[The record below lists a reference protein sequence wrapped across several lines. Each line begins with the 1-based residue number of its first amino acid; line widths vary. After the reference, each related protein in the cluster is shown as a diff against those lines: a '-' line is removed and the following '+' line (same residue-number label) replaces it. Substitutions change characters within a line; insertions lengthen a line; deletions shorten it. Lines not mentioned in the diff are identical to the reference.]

1 MKKRALLTILL
12 SLIVLL
18 PLAAVS
24 AETIYYASG
33 EILKTMASSRGLSTD
48 GSDGDIKSRLYAYYG
63 YEEAS
68 VTPSRSSPDED
79 GEGES
84 YTLTIRN
91 AETVTSSDGVV
102 TLSGNVSIDFNFSDT
117 AVKTLTASTVIV
129 DSSKAVLT
137 AIGGAVYTDSAS
149 DAAIKEIEADIL
161 TVKWE
166 KMDIFLT
173 GGSTSTERE
182 NSEKKKVTF
191 STSGERLSYL
201 SEGAVVFDEGYITSN
216 PKTAYSSI
224 SASSI
229 LILPGEDMF
238 LSSATFN
245 IGRVPIFYLPFF
257 FFPGSRILG
266 NPSFGFTS
274 DKGAFVNTTF
284 ELIGSYPK
292 IESIEEDS
300 SFSSLLKSTTG
311 GENVSPD
318 GYYYSETE
326 EKSSLEQFARNTSS
340 YLAVLVDA
348 YKGGDDAAILKKGGM
363 HVGID
368 SLFNLFNKTL
378 KITFSAGVATPLS
391 TETKAI
397 RYYGNGSLSYS
408 AKGLSAELKFPFY
421 SDSTVLYHYGN
432 RLTGFSYGPL
442 MGGKSTFPTDYS
454 TNGITSFTRSFKLSY
469 SLPSSLKIPFVSS
482 FAIKNLSIEE
492 NWSLSSSTSKS
503 VLSSYSLPSLSV
515 SLSGTVF
522 SFETG
527 SSSPDTMKNTEV
539 EAAEPVTSEREE
551 EEERTETVKIEEEKE
566 EEKKDI
572 LLLSPYEK
580 KAAEEESAA
589 LSSSPAVSKLS
600 LSYTLTEDFSRK
612 INNNTTT
619 ETKKDGKMTSTFY
632 SRVTA
637 EGNIGKAATISNVF
651 TNSLSYTD
659 TSDYVA
665 STSTKRLVS
674 TPLNTL
680 KVTLPYIGVTYNLSL
695 KPFDY
700 TEEEKTGRRKSVT
713 TSSFE
718 FTKDYV
724 KTHSLSL
731 GKSLPTAAGTFSAD
745 ISYILPPLDGSI
757 TPTIKWSGWGVTTSL
772 SLLFKEDGD
781 KFRSDRLKA
790 DAAWT
795 WTYVNFSS
803 SFSYQTKDYDESAF
817 WKPFTMT
824 STLRIKSADSRYYAE
839 GKITGDGSKDG
850 FLSSATATLK
860 MDEVTAVLNFTN
872 REAVLEF
879 DSVNIRTN
887 LSSKSFQLWKG
898 RFYCAFAL
906 DSTLFLSHTDKSRS
920 YFAITPSLTLSL
932 AEFAD
937 IVFSFKSQ
945 NNKLG
950 SYYDDA
956 AFSFKDM
963 WDDLMRSFDFFGDGR
978 RNTNFVLQSVSV
990 SVVHYMEDWNLNF
1003 SYSTSFLKST
1013 TGGKTIYTLQPS
1025 FSVYLAWNTM
1035 PDLKVD
1041 EKWTKENGSTWTRK

>member
-1 MKKRALLTILL
+1 M
-12 SLIVLL
+12 L

-33 EILKTMASSRGLSTD
+33 DLLSSMASSRGLSTD
-48 GSDGDIKSRLYAYYG
+48 GSESDIRSRLYAYYG

-68 VTPSRSSPDED
+68 VSPAVSPSDD
-79 GEGES
+79 NDEGES
-84 YTLTIRN
+84 YTLTIKN
-91 AETVTSSDGVV
+91 AETVTSTEGVV
-102 TLSGNVSIDFNFSDT
+102 TLKGNVSIDFNFSDQ
-117 AVKTLTASTVIV
+117 AAKTLTASTVIV

-137 AIGGAVYTDSAS
+137 AIGGAVYTDSAA

-173 GGSTSTERE
+173 GGSTNTERE

-266 NPSFGFTS
+266 NPSFGFSS

-292 IESIEEDS
+292 IESTEEDS
-300 SFSSLLKSTTG
+300 SFSSLLKSTSG
-311 GENVSPD
+311 NENVSPD

-326 EKSSLEQFARNTSS
+326 EKSSLATFARNTSS

-348 YKGGDDAAILKKGGM
+348 YKGGEDASILKKGGM
-363 HVGID
+363 HIGVD

-378 KITFSAGVATPLS
+378 KISFSAGVATPLS
-391 TETKAI
+391 TEKKTL

-442 MGGKSTFPTDYS
+442 LGGKSTFPTDYS
-454 TNGITSFTRSFKLSY
+454 SSGITSFTRILRLSY
-469 SLPSSLKIPFVSS
+469 SLPSSVKIPLVSS
-482 FAIKNLSIEE
+482 FSIKNLSIEE

-522 SFETG
+522 SFETKTK
-527 SSSPDTMKNTEV
+527 SKETAEEETKTEQTHPEKDESV
-539 EAAEPVTSEREE
+539 KEGETEE
-551 EEERTETVKIEEEKE
+551 EVKEEERV
-566 EEKKDI
+566 DI
-572 LLLSPYEK
+572 LLISPYEK
-580 KAAEEESAA
+580 KSAETQST
-589 LSSSPAVSKLS
+589 SSSSSTTGSKLS

-612 INNNTTT
+612 INNNTAT
-619 ETKKDGKMTSTFY
+619 EKKKDGKTTSTFY
-632 SRVTA
+632 SRLTA
-637 EGNIGKAATISNVF
+637 EGNVGTIITFSNVF
-651 TNSLSYTD
+651 TNSLGYTD
-659 TSDYVA
+659 TSDYVN
-665 STSTKRLVS
+665 SSWTKKLVS
-674 TPLNTL
+674 TPLDTL
-680 KVTLPYIGVTYNLSL
+680 KISVPYIGLTYNLSL

-700 TEEEKTGRRKSVT
+700 TEEEKKGSEKSVT
-713 TSSFE
+713 SSSFE
-718 FTKDYV
+718 FTKDFV

-731 GKSLPTAAGTFSAD
+731 GKSLSTTAGTFSAD
-745 ISYILPPLDGSI
+745 ISYILPPLEGSI
-757 TPTIKWSGWGVTTSL
+757 TPSLKWSGWGVTTTL

-781 KFRSDRLKA
+781 SFRSDKLKA
-790 DAAWT
+790 DATWS
-795 WTYVNFSS
+795 WTYINFSS
-803 SFSYQTKDYDESAF
+803 SLAYQTKDYDKDDF
-817 WKPFTMT
+817 WMPFTLS
-824 STLRIKSADSRYYAE
+824 STLRIKSPDSKYYAE

-872 REAVLEF
+872 TDAALVF
-879 DSVNIRTN
+879 DSVNIRTS

-906 DSTLFLSHTDKSRS
+906 DSTLFLSHTDRSRS
-920 YFAITPSLTLSL
+920 YFTITPQVTLSL

-937 IVFSFKSQ
+937 VKFSFKSQ

-950 SYYDDA
+950 SYYDDSV
-956 AFSFKDM
+956 FSFREM
-963 WDDLMRSFDFFGDGR
+963 WSDLMRSFDFFGDGR

-990 SVVHYMEDWNLNF
+990 DVVHYMEDWNLNF
-1003 SYSTSFLKST
+1003 SYSTSFRKST
-1013 TGGKTIYTLQPS
+1013 AGGKTIYTLQPS

>member
-1 MKKRALLTILL
+1 MKKRAFLTILL
-12 SLIVLL
+12 SLILLL

-33 EILKTMASSRGLSTD
+33 EILNSMASSRGISTD
-48 GSDGDIKSRLYAYYG
+48 GSESEIKSRLYAYYG

-68 VTPSRSSPDED
+68 VTPSSSSD
-79 GEGES
+79 GEDDGKS
-84 YTLTIRN
+84 YTLTIKN
-91 AETVTSSDGVV
+91 AETVTSSEGVV
-102 TLSGNVSIDFNFSDT
+102 TLKGNVSIDFNFSDE

-137 AIGGAVYTDSAS
+137 AIGGALYTDSAS

-166 KMDIFLT
+166 KMDILLT
-173 GGSTSTERE
+173 GGSTTSERE

-191 STSGERLSYL
+191 STTGERLSYL
-201 SEGAVVFDEGYITSN
+201 SEGAVIFDEGYITSN

-266 NPSFGFTS
+266 NPSFGFSS

-292 IESIEEDS
+292 IESTEEDS
-300 SFSSLLKSTTG
+300 SFSSLLKSTQ
-311 GENVSPD
+311 GEGNVSVN

-326 EKSSLEQFARNTSS
+326 EKSSLETFAKNTSS
-340 YLAVLVDA
+340 YLVLIADA
-348 YKGGDDAAILKKGGM
+348 YKGGTDAAILKKGGM
-363 HVGID
+363 HIGID

-378 KITFSAGVATPLS
+378 KITFSAGIATPLS
-391 TETKAI
+391 TETKDL

-408 AKGLSAELKFPFY
+408 AKGLSAELKVPFY

-454 TNGITSFTRSFKLSY
+454 TSGITSFTRSFRLSY
-469 SLPSSLKIPFVSS
+469 SLPSSVKIPLVSS
-482 FAIKNLSIEE
+482 FSIKNLSIEE

-503 VLSSYSLPSLSV
+503 TLSSYSLPSLSV
-515 SLSGTVF
+515 SLSGTLLT
-522 SFETG
+522 FETKRAA
-527 SSSPDTMKNTEV
+527 PD
-539 EAAEPVTSEREE
+539 VTSETNGEKKDNASPPTEEEREESVEREE
-551 EEERTETVKIEEEKE
+551 EKA
-566 EEKKDI
+566 DI

-580 KAAEEESAA
+580 KNAVEKSTA
-589 LSSSPAVSKLS
+589 SSSSSSSSKIS
-600 LSYTLTEDFSRK
+600 FSYTLTEDFSRK
-612 INNNTTT
+612 INNNTVT
-619 ETKKDGKMTSTFY
+619 ETKKDGKTTSTFY
-632 SRVTA
+632 SRFTA
-637 EGNIGKAATISNVF
+637 EGNVGKVLTFSNVF
-651 TNSLSYTD
+651 TNSLGYSD
-659 TSDYVA
+659 TSDYAA
-665 STSTKRLVS
+665 STWTKKLTS
-674 TPLNTL
+674 TPLDTI
-680 KVTLPYIGVTYNLSL
+680 KVTVPFIGLTYNLSI

-700 TEEEKTGRRKSVT
+700 TEEEKKGSEKSVT
-713 TSSFE
+713 SSTFV

-731 GKSLPTAAGTFSAD
+731 GKSLSTAAGTFSAD
-745 ISYILPPLDGSI
+745 ISYILPPLESSI
-757 TPTIKWSGWGVTTSL
+757 TPSIKWSGWGVSTAL

-781 KFRSDRLKA
+781 RFRSDKLKA
-790 DAAWT
+790 DASLS
-795 WTYVNFSS
+795 WTYISFSS
-803 SFSYQTKDYDESAF
+803 SMSYQTKDYGASSF
-817 WKPFTMT
+817 WFPFTLT

-839 GKITGDGSKDG
+839 GKINCDGSKDG

-860 MDEVTAVLNFTN
+860 IDEVTAVLNFTN
-872 REAVLEF
+872 TDAVLAF
-879 DSVNIRTN
+879 DSVNIRTS

-898 RFYCAFAL
+898 RLYCAFAL

-920 YFAITPSLTLSL
+920 YFTFSPSLTLSL

-950 SYYDDA
+950 SYYDDSV
-956 AFSFKDM
+956 FSFGEM
-963 WDDLMRSFDFFGDGR
+963 WADLMRSFDFFGDGR

-990 SVVHYMEDWNLNF
+990 NVVHYMEDWNLNF
-1003 SYSTSFLKST
+1003 SYSTSFRKST
-1013 TGGKTIYTLQPS
+1013 SGGKTIYTLQPS

>member
-1 MKKRALLTILL
+1 MKKRALLTFLL

-24 AETIYYASG
+24 AETIYHASG
-33 EILKTMASSRGLSTD
+33 ELLSSMASSRGLSTE
-48 GSDGDIKSRLYAYYG
+48 GSESDIKSRLYAFYG

-68 VTPSRSSPDED
+68 VSPDSSPADAD
-79 GEGES
+79 GEGEN
-84 YTLTIRN
+84 YTLTIKN
-91 AETVTSSDGVV
+91 AETVTSSEGVV
-102 TLSGNVSIDFNFSDT
+102 TLKGNVSIDFNFSRE
-117 AVKTLTASTVIV
+117 AKKTLTASTVIV

-137 AIGGAVYTDSAS
+137 AIGGALYTDSAS

-166 KMDIFLT
+166 KMDILLT

-224 SASSI
+224 SAQSI

-238 LSSATFN
+238 LSQATFN

-266 NPSFGFTS
+266 NPSFGFSS

-292 IESIEEDS
+292 IESTEEDS
-300 SFSSLLKSTTG
+300 SFSSLLKSTAGT
-311 GENVSPD
+311 ENVRAD
-318 GYYYSETE
+318 GYYYSEKE
-326 EKSSLEQFARNTSS
+326 EKSSLEAFAENTSS

-348 YKGGDDAAILKKGGM
+348 YKGGNDATILKKGGM
-363 HVGID
+363 HIGID
-368 SLFNLFNKTL
+368 SLFNLFNKSL
-378 KITFSAGVATPLS
+378 KITFSAGIATPLS
-391 TETKAI
+391 IDNKAL

-408 AKGLSAELKFPFY
+408 AEGLSAELKFPFY

-454 TNGITSFTRSFKLSY
+454 SSGITSFTRSLKFSY
-469 SLPSSLKIPFVSS
+469 FLPSSVKIPLVSS
-482 FAIKNLSIEE
+482 FSIKNLSVEE

-503 VLSSYSLPSLSV
+503 VLSSYSLPSFSV

-522 SFETG
+522 SFETKTK
-527 SSSPDTMKNTEV
+527 SEEK
-539 EAAEPVTSEREE
+539 EAA
-551 EEERTETVKIEEEKE
+551 EKE
-566 EEKKDI
+566 EETKTEDVTEKNDESGEEEREEDVKEEEKVDI

-580 KAAEEESAA
+580 KEAEQQST
-589 LSSSPAVSKLS
+589 SSSSSSSASRIS

-612 INNNTTT
+612 INNNTAT
-619 ETKKDGKMTSTFY
+619 ETKKDGKTASTFY

-637 EGNIGKAATISNVF
+637 EGNVGTVMTISNIF
-651 TNSLSYTD
+651 TNSLSYTSS
-659 TSDYVA
+659 SDYV
-665 STSTKRLVS
+665 SSSWTKKLVS
-674 TPLNTL
+674 TPLDTL
-680 KVTLPYIGVTYNLSL
+680 KVTVPYIGLTYNLSL

-700 TEEEKTGRRKSVT
+700 TEEEKNGSEKSVK

-731 GKSLPTAAGTFSAD
+731 GKSLSTQAGTFSAD
-745 ISYILPPLDGSI
+745 ISYILPPLEGSI
-757 TPTIKWSGWGVTTSL
+757 TPSLKWSGWGVTTTL

-781 KFRSDRLKA
+781 KFRSDKLKI
-790 DAAWT
+790 DTSWAWT
-795 WTYVNFSS
+795 YITFSS
-803 SFSYQTKDYDESAF
+803 SLLYQTRDYDKEDF
-817 WKPFTMT
+817 WAPFTLT
-824 STLRIKSADSRYYAE
+824 STLRLKSADSRYYAE

-872 REAVLEF
+872 TDAVLVF

-920 YFAITPSLTLSL
+920 YFTVTPSVTLSL

-950 SYYDDA
+950 SYYDES
-956 AFSFKDM
+956 AFSFRDM
-963 WDDLMRSFDFFGDGR
+963 WADLMRSFDFFGDGR
-978 RNTNFVLQSVSV
+978 RNTNFTLQSVSIAL
-990 SVVHYMEDWNLNF
+990 VHYMEDWNLNF
-1003 SYSTSFLKST
+1003 SYSTSFSRST
-1013 TGGKTIYTLQPS
+1013 SGGKTIYTLQPS